1 MNGQQG
7 EGKNR
12 KLADA
17 RTRARGQISFT
28 SFLPS
33 PSLRLCRKSALLFEN
48 SCGVFSESR
57 RVAVRE
63 GEAVVVICWRF
74 VILIF

>member
-7 EGKNR
+7 EGKKR

-17 RTRARGQISFT
+17 RTRAREIAFT
-28 SFLPS
+28 SFFPS

-74 VILIF
+74 VILMF